1 MGIKIMAEKSMT
13 LMFNKSNGAMIGGF
27 ETSETPAQYLE
38 GVRYK
43 TLAYDPET
51 HAYVG
56 DYATGSIQEI
66 PEDDNQ
72 YIDEELLDNNVE
84 ENIIREY
91 PIYTQL
97 NIIMDVLHNN
107 SDIVKTKEFL
117 QMMSFIEDERA
128 KNAARKEVY
137 KADNS
142 PYNYVSK
149 EDSIAD
155 VNTRLDQ
162 D

>member
-1 MGIKIMAEKSMT
+1 
-13 LMFNKSNGAMIGGF
+13 MIGGF

-137 KADNS
+137 KADDS

>member
-1 MGIKIMAEKSMT
+1 MAEKSMT

>member
-1 MGIKIMAEKSMT
+1 MAEKSMT

-27 ETSETPAQYLE
+27 ETSETPSQYLE

-56 DYATGSIQEI
+56 DYATGSIQII
-66 PEDDNQ
+66 PQDDNTL
-72 YIDEELLDNNVE
+72 IDEELLDNNVE

-117 QMMSFIEDERA
+117 QMMSFIEE
-128 KNAARKEVY
+128 NAARKEVY
-137 KADNS
+137 KADDS

-149 EDSIAD
+149 EDSIAE

>member
-1 MGIKIMAEKSMT
+1 MAEKSMT

-137 KADNS
+137 KADDS

>member
-1 MGIKIMAEKSMT
+1 MAEKSMT

-66 PEDDNQ
+66 PEDNNTL
-72 YIDEELLDNNVE
+72 IDEELLDNNVE

-97 NIIMDVLHNN
+97 NIIMDVLHSNPN
-107 SDIVKTKEFL
+107 VVKSREFL
-117 QMMSFIEDERA
+117 RMMSFIEDERT

-137 KADNS
+137 KADDS

-149 EDSIAD
+149 EDSIAE